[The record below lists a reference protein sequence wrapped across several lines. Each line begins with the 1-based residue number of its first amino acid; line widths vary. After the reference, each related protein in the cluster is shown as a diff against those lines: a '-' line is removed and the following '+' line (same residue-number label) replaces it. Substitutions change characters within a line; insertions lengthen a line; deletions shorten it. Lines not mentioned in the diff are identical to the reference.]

1 MNIITLTGSQ
11 GEVGS
16 PGPEGPRG
24 RRGEKGEKG
33 DPGMKQIWSNLQ
45 QCSYIVSLF
54 IKGEV
59 GLPGEKGETGE
70 QGPQGPKGG
79 LGNTDDVGPTS
90 RGKELLDDLEV
101 TSVGSVYVRWGNNE
115 CPDTASLVY
124 SGIAGGANFKSKGGG
139 TNPQCLPWNPTYK
152 SSDNNERDNVF
163 SATIYG
169 SEYQL
174 HGELGKASHQSDVPC
189 AVCHTNRSAQF
200 MLPAQYECPTGWTTE
215 YEGYLM
221 SSRHDLRRTEYTCVD
236 AAFKPVANTSQ
247 NKDGLLFY
255 LVQGRCGTLP
265 CPSYDETKDITC
277 AVCTK

>member
-1 MNIITLTGSQ
+1 MSIITLTGSQ

-24 RRGEKGEKG
+24 RRGHKG
-33 DPGMKQIWSNLQ
+33 DPGMKQTWSNLQ
-45 QCSYIVSLF
+45 QCSYIISLF
-54 IKGEV
+54 IKGEA
-59 GLPGEKGETGE
+59 GLPGEKGEPGDE
-70 QGPQGPKGG
+70 GPPGPKGG
-79 LGNTDDVGPTS
+79 LGNTDDVGPTT
-90 RGKELLDDLEV
+90 RGKELLDDLGV
-101 TSVGSVYVRWGNNE
+101 TSVGSVYIRWGNNE
-115 CPDTASLVY
+115 CPETASLVY
-124 SGIAGGANFKSKGGG
+124 GGIAGGANFEDIGGG

-152 SSDNNERDNVF
+152 SSDNGERDDVF

-189 AVCHTNRSAQF
+189 AVCYTNHSAQF

-221 SSRHDLRRTEYTCVD
+221 SSRHDHQRTEYTCID
-236 AAFKPVANTSQ
+236 GAFKPVQNTSQ

-255 LVQGRCGTLP
+255 PVQGRCGTLP
-265 CPSYDETKDITC
+265 CSPGYDETKYITC
-277 AVCTK
+277 SVCTK